1 MIEFIR
7 DLRLI
12 PIALI
17 ASVCLLAL
25 KTADLILDS
34 AAFFGGDRT
43 AVGTDIKPVMRAKP
57 EAQRSAAS
65 KSSWAGQMF
74 NFPDGSSPA
83 PASGSAQVPADRPNA
98 ELITGSLKSETT
110 GSDGKPAEQPKAQ
123 PAKPGPQEP
132 KPAPDGRLIPIDGS
146 GVPSGAERA
155 ILERLQQRREE
166 LDKRARELDIREN
179 LIKAAE
185 KRVEAKLAQVKEV
198 EGQIS
203 VDTKKKDEA
212 EQARFKGL
220 VTMYEN
226 MKPRDAAKIFDR
238 LDPGVLLEV
247 ASEINPRAMS
257 EIMAQMSP
265 DTAGRLTIELAS
277 RAEQTKKDS
286 PVDLPKIQGQPT
298 TP

>member
-17 ASVCLLAL
+17 ASICLLAL
-25 KTADLILDS
+25 KTADLVLDS
-34 AAFFGGDRT
+34 AAFFGSDRT
-43 AVGTDIKPVMRAKP
+43 AAGTDMKPVVRAKP
-57 EAQRSAAS
+57 DAPRSAAS
-65 KSSWAGQMF
+65 KSWAGQMF
-74 NFPDGSSPA
+74 NFPDGSSPS
-83 PASGSAQVPADRPNA
+83 PASGSAQVPAARTDA

-277 RAEQTKKDS
+277 RAEQTKKDT